1 MVKYNNRDCFLE
13 ELLRPCRVNIGLN
26 ENSKINALNDGKKYH
41 TQVQTSETFCGQ
53 YVGTDQL
60 EAKDMLKVS
69 TRQHRCMLCNCAF
82 NSRQYMVQHMH
93 KKHAGLFIICKH
105 NGQCAEIFRTE
116 AEKSEHIREV
126 TNNKK
131 GKLLNCDFCSL
142 MYCKRDHTKH
152 LKIHHKN
159 DNLFPCSYRLCS
171 THFRSEVQK
180 QNHEAVVHASTK
192 KQKCI
197 FCNLFFTETA
207 ILRHYR
213 MKHTTLLAN
222 AFKCK
227 FRCRRYFLTEADR
240 DEHIAS
246 AHKIKVVVRAEVKC
260 LYCNKTYIDKRVMQ
274 QHINKRHSAVKILC
288 KFFGCGQY
296 FYTQPEAE
304 KHFEQQHQKIEE
316 NKKYRCLKCNY
327 RSACKKSIKC
337 HIFQIHGEKN
347 LHCPKCSK
355 CFSSSFTLK
364 NHVKRAHSPPKV
376 CPHCN
381 NSYLIIRMHLKQEKC
396 KKCQKVLLC
405 LRLAQLHKKL
415 CRF

>member
-1 MVKYNNRDCFLE
+1 MAKYNNRNCFLE

-41 TQVQTSETFCGQ
+41 KQVQTSETFCGQ

-69 TRQHRCMLCNCAF
+69 TRQHRCMLCNRALF
-82 NSRQYMVQHMH
+82 NRQGLVKHMH

-142 MYCKRDHTKH
+142 MYSKRDHANH
-152 LKIHHKN
+152 FNIHHKN
-159 DNLFPCSYRLCS
+159 DNLIQCSYRYC
-171 THFRSEVQK
+171 TTRFRSEVQK
-180 QNHEAVVHASTK
+180 QNHEALVHASTK
-192 KQKCI
+192 KHKCI

-207 ILRHYR
+207 IYGHF
-213 MKHTTLLAN
+213 KTIHKTLFTN

-227 FRCRRYFLTEADR
+227 FQCRRYFLTEADR
-240 DEHIAS
+240 EEHIAS
-246 AHKIKVVVRAEVKC
+246 AHKRPMRAEAKC
-260 LYCNKTYIDKRVMQ
+260 LYCNKICIDKNVLNT
-274 QHINKRHSAVKILC
+274 HIHRNHSAVKILC
-288 KFFGCGQY
+288 KFITCGQY
-296 FYTQPEAE
+296 FLTQPEADN
-304 KHFEQQHQKIEE
+304 HFEQQHQKIEE
-316 NKKYRCLKCNY
+316 NKKYRCLKCSY
-327 RSACKKSIKC
+327 RSACKRRIQR
-337 HIFQIHGEKN
+337 HILQIHGEKN

-355 CFSSSFTLK
+355 CFSSPYVLK
-364 NHVKRAHSPPKV
+364 YHIKQAHSPLKV

-396 KKCQKVLLC
+396 KRCQKVLLC
-405 LRLAQLHKKL
+405 LGLAQLHTKL
-415 CRF
+415 CKL